1 MTRKL
6 KTTCQRNHPAGSRS
20 EKEDKKRWH
29 RKYRRKAA
37 LISAKLAR
45 QNDGTQGVTH
55 EGKNDFP
62 LVSEITDPWQMGK
75 DRSEG

>member
-1 MTRKL
+1 MSRKL

-37 LISAKLAR
+37 LISAKLSR
-45 QNDGTQGVTH
+45 QNGNTH

-62 LVSEITDPWQMGK
+62 LISEIVDPWQMGK

>member
-1 MTRKL
+1 MSRTK
-6 KTTCQRNHPAGSRS
+6 KQFAMRNHPSCASS
-20 EKEDKKRWH
+20 EKEDKKKWH

-37 LISAKLAR
+37 LISAKLAHH
-45 QNDGTQGVTH
+45 NTTH

-62 LVSEITDPWQMGK
+62 LISEIIDPWNMGK

>member
-1 MTRKL
+1 MSRKL
-6 KTTCQRNHPAGSRS
+6 KTTCQRNYPAGAAS

-29 RKYRRKAA
+29 KKYRRKAA
-37 LISAKLAR
+37 VTAAKLTR
-45 QNDGTQGVTH
+45 QTDNTY

-62 LVSEITDPWQMGK
+62 LVSEIVDPWQMGK

>member
-1 MTRKL
+1 MSRKL
-6 KTTCQRNHPAGSRS
+6 KTTCQRNHCAGSSS
-20 EKEDKKRWH
+20 EKEDKKKWH

-37 LISAKLAR
+37 VITKVLTKK
-45 QNDGTQGVTH
+45 NDIYH

-62 LVSEITDPWQMGK
+62 LVSEIVDPWQMGK